1 MKRILIFQMFFLTGV
16 LAVQA
21 QQKQTIPQEKS
32 IVNKEFDENGNLL
45 KYDSTYVW
53 QWNPDSTFNFSFD
66 DKFAFGKQLPGM
78 FEEFF
83 NDSVFEQF
91 GFLNKRDFQPFGDE
105 DFFRHFQ
112 HSFPDSIFIQGFP
125 FEQDSIFSFD
135 FGNQFPGSI
144 DPNTFGFKELEDL
157 QKQLQEKFNQHHLMV
172 PEFKSPE
179 QKEEWEKLIQKQQK
193 EKEELMK
200 KWENPQSKKIY

>member
-1 MKRILIFQMFFLTGV
+1 MSIVLFTGV
-16 LAVQA
+16 LMVQA
-21 QQKQTIPQEKS
+21 QNKKTMPEEKS

-53 QWNPDSTFNFSFD
+53 QWNSDSTFNFSFD
-66 DKFAFGKQLPGM
+66 DNFAFGKQFPGM

-91 GFLNKRDFQPFGDE
+91 GFLNKHDFQPFSDE
-105 DFFRHFQ
+105 EFFKHFQ
-112 HSFPDSIFIQGFP
+112 HSFPDSAFIQGFP

-135 FGNQFPGSI
+135 FGNQFPGNF
-144 DPNTFGFKELEDL
+144 DFRELEDL
-157 QKQLQEKFNQHHLMV
+157 QKQLQEKFNQHNLMI

-179 QKEEWEKLIQKQQK
+179 QQEEWEKLMQKQQK

>member
-1 MKRILIFQMFFLTGV
+1 MRKLILMSLVLFTGV
-16 LAVQA
+16 LMVQA
-21 QQKQTIPQEKS
+21 QNKKPVPEEKS

-53 QWNPDSTFNFSFD
+53 QWNSDSTFNFSFD
-66 DKFAFGKQLPGM
+66 DNFAFGKQFPGM

-83 NDSVFEQF
+83 NDSIFEQF
-91 GFLNKRDFQPFGDE
+91 GFLNKPDFQPFSDE
-105 DFFRHFQ
+105 EFFKQFQ
-112 HSFPDSIFIQGFP
+112 HSFPDSAFIQGFP
-125 FEQDSIFSFD
+125 FEQDSIFTFD
-135 FGNQFPGSI
+135 FGNQFPGNF
-144 DPNTFGFKELEDL
+144 DFRELEDL
-157 QKQLQEKFNQHHLMV
+157 QKQLQEKFNQHNLMI

-179 QKEEWEKLIQKQQK
+179 QQEEWEKLMQKQQK